1 MNSRIIKSFLLAFF
15 MLAVVVLTVYA
26 SNIFTFS
33 KKATSVSSKQIDCSS
48 INLRIDYKASFY
60 DKQDDTLNLLVQN
73 KCPSKLKGPLIV
85 KVGSKKIVFDL
96 SLSPSEFSLIKLK
109 NFSAL
114 SKDFSI
120 NTLSIYTEKCPN
132 YPFIVYVNKIV
143 NSK

>member
-60 DKQDDTLNLLVQN
+60 DKQDDALNLLVQN
-73 KCPSKLKGPLIV
+73 KGPSELKGPLIV
-85 KVGSKKIVFDL
+85 KVGSKKMVFNL

-109 NFSAL
+109 NLSTL
-114 SKDFSI
+114 SKGSS
-120 NTLSIYTEKCPN
+120 LSTFIMYIENCSD
-132 YPFIVYVNKIV
+132 YPLRVDVNKIL

>member
-1 MNSRIIKSFLLAFF
+1 

-60 DKQDDTLNLLVQN
+60 DKQDDALNLLVQN
-73 KCPSKLKGPLIV
+73 KGPSELKGPLIV
-85 KVGSKKIVFDL
+85 KVGSKKMVFNL

-109 NFSAL
+109 NLSTL
-114 SKDFSI
+114 SKGSSI
-120 NTLSIYTEKCPN
+120 STFIMYIENCSD
-132 YPFIVYVNKIV
+132 YPLRVDVNKIL

>member
-60 DKQDDTLNLLVQN
+60 DKQDDALNLLVQN
-73 KCPSKLKGPLIV
+73 KGPSELKGPLIV
-85 KVGSKKIVFDL
+85 KVGSKKMVFNL

-109 NFSAL
+109 NLSTL
-114 SKDFSI
+114 SKGSSI
-120 NTLSIYTEKCPN
+120 STFIMYIENCSD
-132 YPFIVYVNKIV
+132 YPLRVDVNKIL

>member
-1 MNSRIIKSFLLAFF
+1 MNSRILKSFLLAFF

-60 DKQDDTLNLLVQN
+60 DKQDDALNLLVQN
-73 KCPSKLKGPLIV
+73 KGPSELKGPLIV
-85 KVGSKKIVFDL
+85 KVGSKKRVFNL

-109 NFSAL
+109 NFSTL
-114 SKDFSI
+114 SKGSSI
-120 NTLSIYTEKCPN
+120 STFIMYIENCSD
-132 YPFIVYVNKIV
+132 YPLRVDANKIL